1 MRKRRGNL
9 LQKAMAVLLSAILCI
24 GLLSGAELMDAQ
36 AADDRT
42 QTAFLI
48 VEFDGCTEVPTV
60 QMDVHLQD
68 TDNNVYT
75 PSVSGQTGSL
85 TYVVENLVRD
95 NQYSWIIDG
104 TEIPFKKD
112 SAECTVV
119 RTLYSVNFMDGSNV
133 LYTQYVAY
141 GGKVNRPST
150 NPTKPG
156 YTFVYWRNA
165 YGQEFPFDTYVIESS
180 TKIYAKWRQI
190 VTNEVLAEQIESA
203 LKQIT
208 ITNSTTKEEIESF
221 VKARIRQNLEIE
233 STVTADII
241 SRTLADSKNTGS
253 INIKVSAA
261 YEGYSASKEKSI
273 STPIQ
278 GTDWTLDQGGN
289 LIISTQAGM
298 NDWVSNGGRINNLLK
313 VGTVEIAYDLTEIP
327 DNAFK
332 DCANLRSVYS
342 IGYSR
347 VTSIGASAFA
357 GVSSLSGITLPSVL
371 QSIGDGAFS
380 GCSALSRVEMKGV
393 TPPTFTGNSIFDGC
407 KFVTDPDNAKGI
419 VVPSGQGEA
428 YIKAAGDY
436 GKYVVE
442 DATVP
447 KPQVTESAL
456 REKLQQILDA
466 LPVSNATT
474 MDSAMQDIKKALDD
488 HFANQSTIQA
498 GVFAITRANYEEEGL
513 IILEV
518 TAYCG
523 GYSVTGQ
530 VTKSVPKLLP
540 AQDGNWSLDA
550 DGGLVIFGQ
559 TGMDEWV
566 QNGRTQENLPAVKNV
581 LLQGDVTEITDN
593 AFNGC
598 GNLES
603 VTIPDSVTN
612 IGNSAFAGAASLSGV
627 TLPPNLQG
635 IGDSA
640 FAGCGSLEKVI
651 MQGTTPP
658 ASVGNA
664 VFDGCKFVTDAAS
677 TGGIVVPSGSAEEY
691 NKVAGGVWGA
701 YITEGSL
708 TVTEEALRKKLQ
720 EVISM
725 LTAKNDTTPE
735 EIINIVKS
743 AIDGYFGANS
753 TVRIAAIEHVKATM
767 ESDGYLKLS
776 IVTDCQG
783 FSVSAE
789 RTIPIAKLPGRGWT
803 LDEAGNLVIDSQAGM
818 DDWVLNGRAEGRFP
832 GVKNIL
838 IQGDV
843 TAILDDAFSGC
854 CDLITIVIPDTV
866 TSIGSLAFKH
876 ASSLSEITLPPNL
889 QSIGDSAFSDC
900 SSLEKVV
907 MQGETPPTIGAS
919 VFEECKFV
927 TDNSKGIIVPKDRGD
942 AYKAAMGAYGDNI
955 LEKHVH
961 SFGTV
966 WISDG
971 VNHWHECACGGK
983 ADTAAHAWGDGVVV
997 APPTETEAGI
1007 MGYVC
1012 SVCLAAKTEPIPAT
1026 GSGNPSVSGND
1037 NPSVSG
1043 NGNPGSNPSDPGNNP
1058 GGNPSVSGNGNPS
1071 VSGNDSPN
1079 DSPNGG
1085 NSGGGTS
1092 GSGNG
1097 NPDSG
1102 NSGSSGSSDSGNLQ
1116 QPMNSGD
1123 LALFW
1128 NALTANTPKDAEP
1141 RTADGVPVEL
1151 YATVAMIA
1159 GFFYLLLLFLD
1170 KYDITEEERR
1180 ENLARLVR
1188 WAKCGGW
1195 FRRLPVM
1202 AVLLVMRTYYRIMGG
1217 QQSKGKKI

>member
-1 MRKRRGNL
+1 MRKRRRNL
-9 LQKAMAVLLSAILCI
+9 LQKAMAVLLSAVLCI
-24 GLLSGAELMDAQ
+24 GLLSGAEPMDAQ

-48 VEFDGCTEVPTV
+48 VEFDGCTEVPSV

-68 TDNNVYT
+68 SDNNVYT

-104 TEIPFKKD
+104 TAIPFKKD

-119 RTLYSVNFMDGSNV
+119 RTLYSVNFVDGSNV

-141 GGKVNRPST
+141 GGKATRPST
-150 NPTKPG
+150 NPTKPD
-156 YTFVYWRNA
+156 YTFEGWRDVYGR
-165 YGQEFPFDTYVIESS
+165 EFSFDTYIIQNS
-180 TKIYAKWRQI
+180 TRVYAKWRQI
-190 VTNEVLAEQIESA
+190 VTNEVLAEQIDLA
-203 LKQIT
+203 LNQIT
-208 ITNSTTKEEIESF
+208 ITNSTTKEYIESF
-221 VKARIRQNLEIE
+221 IKARIKQNLDIE
-233 STVTADII
+233 STVTVDII
-241 SRTLADSKNTGS
+241 NRTLANSQNTGT
-253 INIKVSAA
+253 IDLKVSAA
-261 YEGYSASKEKSI
+261 YEGYSASKDKSI

-278 GTDWTLDQGGN
+278 GTDWTLDRGGN
-289 LIISTQAGM
+289 LIISSQEGM
-298 NDWVSNGGRINNLLK
+298 NDWASNGGRINNLSNVK
-313 VGTVEIAYDLTEIP
+313 TVNFDFELTEIP
-327 DNAFK
+327 ANAFK
-332 DCANLRSVYS
+332 DCAELRTVYYLWAS
-342 IGYSR
+342 K
-347 VTSIGASAFA
+347 VTSIGNSAFA
-357 GVSSLSGITLPSVL
+357 GASSLSEIELPETL

-380 GCSALSRVEMKGV
+380 GCSSLNKVKMRGD

-407 KFVTDPDNAKGI
+407 KFVTDPDNAIGI
-419 VVPSGQGEA
+419 MVPSGKGEA
-428 YIKAAGDY
+428 YINAAGDY
-436 GKYVVE
+436 GKYVIEEAAVPK
-442 DATVP
+442 P
-447 KPQVTESAL
+447 KPQVTQTAL
-456 REKLQQILDA
+456 REKLQQVLDD

-474 MDSAMQDIKKALDD
+474 MDTAMQDVKKALDD

-540 AQDGNWSLDA
+540 EQDGNWALDE

-581 LLQGDVTEITDN
+581 LLQGDVTKITDN

-603 VTIPDSVTN
+603 VTMPDSVTS

-658 ASVGNA
+658 TSVGNA
-664 VFDGCKFVTDAAS
+664 VFDGCKFVTDTAS
-677 TGGIVVPSGSAEEY
+677 TGGIIVPSGSAEEY

-701 YITEGSL
+701 YVTEGGL
-708 TVTEEALRKKLQ
+708 PVTEGALRNKLQ
-720 EVISM
+720 EVVGM

-743 AIDGYFGANS
+743 AIDGYFGADS

-789 RTIPIAKLPGRGWT
+789 RTILIAKLPGRGWT

-843 TAILDDAFSGC
+843 TDVLDDAFSGC
-854 CDLITIVIPDTV
+854 CDLISIVIPDTV

-907 MQGETPPTIGAS
+907 MQGETPPTIGVS

-927 TDNSKGIIVPKDRGD
+927 MDNSKGIIVPKDRGD
-942 AYKAAMGAYGDNI
+942 AYKAAMGVFRDNI

-966 WISDG
+966 WIFDG
-971 VNHWHECACGGK
+971 VNHWHECACGVK
-983 ADTAAHAWGDGVVV
+983 ADTAAHAWGNGVVV

-1043 NGNPGSNPSDPGNNP
+1043 NGNQGS
-1058 GGNPSVSGNGNPS
+1058 NPSVSGNDNPS

-1092 GSGNG
+1092 GSGND

-1102 NSGSSGSSDSGNLQ
+1102 NPGSSGSSDSGNLQ
-1116 QPMNSGD
+1116 QSVNSGD